1 MAKSTTTKKG
11 NGTKMNKIEM
21 IEFQIHEAERMAKSF
36 IRKGQYAALDRINNQ
51 INELQDE
58 LDQIRNGA
66 NQND

>member
-1 MAKSTTTKKG
+1 
-11 NGTKMNKIEM
+11 MNKVEM

-58 LDQIRNGA
+58 LDKIRNEA
-66 NQND
+66 KTN

>member
-1 MAKSTTTKKG
+1 
-11 NGTKMNKIEM
+11 MNKIQL

-58 LDQIRNGA
+58 LDKIRNEA
-66 NQND
+66 KTN